1 MDYVKELK
9 DIVID
14 RIEKGQ
20 YVLHG
25 DELTF
30 TLDPEEWDK
39 KYIYKSGNEFRV
51 IIPHADDPS
60 DKISVGYF
68 KSRDEARRA
77 RDEYLRKENALHGV
91 KKAQKALGKGKNSE
105 DSGEETP
112 ESSQIS
118 MLEAILNPKS

>member
-1 MDYVKELK
+1 MDYVEKLK
-9 DIVID
+9 KIVTD

-20 YVLHG
+20 YILHG

-30 TLDPEEWDK
+30 TLDPTEWDK
-39 KYIYKSGNEFRV
+39 KYIYKAGDEFRV
-51 IIPHADDPS
+51 IIPHAEDPKE
-60 DKISVGYF
+60 KISVGYF
-68 KSRDEARRA
+68 KTREAARKA
-77 RDEYLRKENALHGV
+77 RDEVLRRENALHGV
-91 KKAQKALGKGKNSE
+91 KKAQKALGKGENSK